1 MKLYADN
8 PARRGRQILADL
20 FALAWLI
27 VWIWLATQFYGM
39 SLKLAVPGQ
48 KLASAGDGMAGGLSD
63 AGSKVHKVPVAGDSL
78 SEPFTKAADAARS
91 LADAGRGQ
99 QQAVHE
105 LAWIL
110 ALLLLAVPVAVVLF
124 GWLPLRVRWV
134 RRATAAAGLRGG
146 EPGLDLLALRALATQ
161 PLRRLSTVDD
171 DPVAA
176 WRRGDPHTV
185 AALADL
191 ELKRLGL
198 RRQSLRRTS
207 STVDGPGS

>member
-39 SLKLAVPGQ
+39 ILKLAVPGQ
-48 KLASAGDGMAGGLSD
+48 KLASAGDGVAGGLSD
-63 AGSKVHKVPVAGDSL
+63 AGSKVHKVPVAGASL
-78 SEPFTKAADAARS
+78 SEPFTKATDAARS

-161 PLRRLSTVDD
+161 PLRRLSPVAD

-176 WRRGDPHTV
+176 WRRGHPTTL
-185 AALADL
+185 AALPHLAL
-191 ELKRLGL
+191 ERFGH
-198 RRQSLRRTS
+198 RRPTLTRQRSQSHA
-207 STVDGPGS
+207 PC